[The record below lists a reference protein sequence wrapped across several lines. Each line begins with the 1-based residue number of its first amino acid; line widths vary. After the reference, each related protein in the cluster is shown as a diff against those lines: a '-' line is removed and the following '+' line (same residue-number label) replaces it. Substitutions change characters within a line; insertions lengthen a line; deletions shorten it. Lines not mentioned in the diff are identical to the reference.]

1 VGEEDETSGAPV
13 IGLGRCN
20 PAALLYRRFVSAFA
34 TKILPSFTAS
44 ALPDAVAELRRG
56 EPVALPTET
65 VYGLA
70 ADALNPTAVA
80 RIFEAKERPF
90 FDPLICHVPS
100 AAWIEKLTLP
110 IGPAAESLV
119 QRLVERFWPGP
130 LTIVL
135 PRRLDVVP
143 DLVAAGL
150 PTVALRWSAHPV
162 FRAVIEAFG
171 GPLAAPSANRFGR
184 ISPTTGAHALAELE
198 GRIPLVIDAGPTDH
212 GLEST
217 IVRPRE
223 DGRLEILRPGP
234 ITAEMLSEFA
244 VIAPVATTVGV
255 DDIPQAP
262 GQLASHYAPRTPMVL
277 HMGHVALRESTSAG
291 RVGLLAWRR
300 DSIPEELERLFA
312 VAEFL
317 TDRGDAREGAARL
330 FAALRR
336 LDESGVALIAA
347 EPAPNEGLGV
357 AINDRLTRA
366 SAAS

>member
-1 VGEEDETSGAPV
+1 MSSAPEKVRYATPSLNSGSP
-13 IGLGRCN
+13 IQPTQLI
-20 PAALLYRRFVSAFA
+20 PAGSDSVAA
-34 TKILPSFTAS
+34 
-44 ALPDAVAELRRG
+44 AVAVLRRG
-56 EPVALPTET
+56 GPVALPTET

-70 ADALNPTAVA
+70 ADALNATAIA

-100 AAWIEKLTLP
+100 ADWIEKLTTSVNPL
-110 IGPAAESLV
+110 ADQVVE
-119 QRLVERFWPGP
+119 RLVARFWPGP
-130 LTIVL
+130 LTIIL
-135 PRRLDVVP
+135 PRRADVVP

-162 FRAVIEAFG
+162 FRAVVEAFG
-171 GPLAAPSANRFGR
+171 RPLAAPSANRFGH

-234 ITAEMLSEFA
+234 ITAEVLSEIAEVVSGSAA
-244 VIAPVATTVGV
+244 VSGDDAP
-255 DDIPQAP
+255 IAP
-262 GQLASHYAPRTPMVL
+262 GQLASHYAPRTPLAL
-277 HMGHVALRESTSAG
+277 HAGHVAIRESASAG
-291 RVGLLAWRR
+291 RVGLLAWRADR
-300 DSIPEELERLFA
+300 LTEDLARLFS
-312 VAEFL
+312 VVECL
-317 TDRGDAREGAARL
+317 TEHGDPREGAARL
-330 FAALRR
+330 FAAMRR
-336 LDESGVALIAA
+336 LDEAGLALIVA

-366 SAAS
+366 GGSRANVKS